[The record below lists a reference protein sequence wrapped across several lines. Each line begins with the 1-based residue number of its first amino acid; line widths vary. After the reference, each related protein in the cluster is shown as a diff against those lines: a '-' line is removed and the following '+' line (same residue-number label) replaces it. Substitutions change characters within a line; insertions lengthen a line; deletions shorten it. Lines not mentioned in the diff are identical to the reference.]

1 MLGTTI
7 SHYRILRKL
16 GGGGM
21 GIVYEAEDL
30 KLHRHVALKFL
41 PGDLASDATALRRFE
56 REAQAASALNHP
68 NICTIYDI
76 DTADGQTFIAME
88 LLEGETL
95 KHAIGGKAMDL
106 ESLLDLATQIADALD
121 AAHAAG
127 IVHRDIKPANIFIA
141 RRSQAKVLDFGLAKV
156 SAAKAAAVDDATAL
170 TLPGDTIGT
179 LVYMSPEQVTGK
191 DLDVRTDLFSFGVV
205 LYEMATGA
213 LPFHGATP
221 GAISHS
227 ILSLS
232 PTAPVRLNPQVPPKL
247 EEIISKCL
255 EKDAR
260 LRYQHASELRTD
272 LQRLRRDTGAVT
284 LPATALPQ
292 AATPVNRWKVILPA
306 VAAVLAIAVATY
318 FYLHRA
324 PRLTDKD
331 TIVLADFVNTTGDPV
346 FDGTLRQGLAVQLQQ
361 SPFLSLVSEE
371 HIQQSLRLMAKP
383 PDTRITPDLAREV
396 CERTAGAAVLDG
408 SISSLGSQYVLGLR
422 ARNCRTGDTLAEE
435 QAQAPRKED
444 VLNVLSQVAAKLRTR
459 LGESLTT
466 VEKHNTPLP
475 EATTSSLD
483 ALQAYAQAVKVEFSN
498 GGVAA
503 LPLMKR
509 ALEIDP
515 KFALVYA
522 HLGLMYSSMGESAL
536 AKESTTKAYQLRDR
550 ASDRERFFISSLYD
564 RDVTGNLERQEQT
577 LQSWA
582 QSYPRDR
589 NAHGLQSGFALQ
601 GVGQFEKSIEEA
613 NFALA
618 IDPDFSPG
626 YINRAFSCF
635 YLGRFPEV
643 ASTLQQASDHKIETP
658 EALILQFYLAFV
670 KGDNAAMNA
679 AAALAKGKPG
689 AEDWIT
695 LSQSLVLARSGKL
708 ASARK
713 VLRNAIDSARQSGQ
727 RERAATF
734 AAAEPVWD
742 ALVGN
747 ASAVRRT
754 TKAALDLSNGRD
766 VEYAA
771 AFALA
776 LAGDV
781 SSAQSLA
788 ADLQK
793 RFPEDS
799 SVQFNYLPTL
809 RALEALRHQEPQRA
823 IELLQA
829 VRYEFGVPPLNFN
842 NFFGGLYPTYVRA
855 QAFLALGHGP
865 EAAAEFQKILNH
877 PGLNFADPT
886 GALAYLGIAR
896 ACLLQGDTAKARA
909 AYQDFLSLWKDA
921 DSNIPVLQ
929 QAKAEFARLQ
939 ITATQGH
946 KPSRRNDSAGF
957 RSSFVVAGLHSPRLT
972 TND

>member
-30 KLHRHVALKFL
+30 KLRRHVALKFL

-68 NICTIYDI
+68 NICTIYEI
-76 DTADGQTFIAME
+76 DTANGQTFIAME

-121 AAHAAG
+121 AAHAAD
-127 IVHRDIKPANIFIA
+127 IVHRDIKPANIFIT
-141 RRSQAKVLDFGLAKV
+141 RRGQAKVLDFGLAKV
-156 SAAKAAAVDDATAL
+156 SAAKAAAVDDAATAL
-170 TLPGDTIGT
+170 TLPGGAVGT
-179 LVYMSPEQVTGK
+179 LDYMSPEQVAGK

-213 LPFHGATP
+213 LPFHGATF

-227 ILSLS
+227 ILSVS

-272 LQRLRRDTGAVT
+272 LQRLRRDTGAT
-284 LPATALPQ
+284 SLPATSLPQ
-292 AATPVNRWKVILPA
+292 SAIPVNRWKMILPP

-324 PRLTDKD
+324 PQLTDKD
-331 TIVLADFVNTTGDPV
+331 TIVLADFVNTTSDPV

-383 PDTRITPDLAREV
+383 PDTRITPDLAREL
-396 CERTAGAAVLDG
+396 CERTAGAAVIDG

-444 VLNVLSQVAAKLRTR
+444 VLNVLSQVAGKLRTR

-466 VEKHNTPLP
+466 VQKHNIPLP
-475 EATTSSLD
+475 EATTSSLE
-483 ALQAYAQAVKVEFSN
+483 ALHAYAQAVRAEFSS
-498 GGVAA
+498 GSAAA

-522 HLGLMYSSMGESAL
+522 HLGLVYSSMGESAL
-536 AKESTTKAYQLRDR
+536 ARESTTKAYQLRDR

-582 QSYPRDR
+582 QAYPRDR
-589 NAHGLQSGFALQ
+589 SAHGLQSGFALQ
-601 GVGQFEKSIEEA
+601 GTGQFEKSIEEA

-626 YINRAFSCF
+626 YINRSFSYF
-635 YLGRFPEV
+635 YLGRFPEA
-643 ASTLQQASDHKIETP
+643 ASTLQQASDRKIETP
-658 EALILQFYLAFV
+658 EALILQYYLAFV
-670 KGDNAAMNA
+670 KGDDAGMNA

-695 LSQSLVLARSGKL
+695 LSHSLVFARSGKL

-713 VLRNAIDSARQSGQ
+713 VLRNAIDLARQSGQ

-747 ASAVRRT
+747 ASAVSPT
-754 TKAALDLSNGRD
+754 AKAALELSNGRD

-781 SSAQSLA
+781 SIAQSLGT
-788 ADLQK
+788 DLQK

-829 VRYEFGVPPLNFN
+829 VRYEFGVPALNFN
-842 NFFGGLYPTYVRA
+842 NFFGGLYPTYVRG
-855 QAFLALGHGP
+855 QAFLALGHGA
-865 EAAAEFQKILNH
+865 EAAAEFQKILDH
-877 PGLNFADPT
+877 SGLNFADPT

-896 ACLLQGDTAKARA
+896 ASLLQGDTAKARA
-909 AYQDFLSLWKDA
+909 AYQNFLSLWKDA
-921 DSNIPVLQ
+921 DPGIPVFQ
-929 QAKAEFARLQ
+929 QAKAEFARL
-939 ITATQGH
+939 
-946 KPSRRNDSAGF
+946 
-957 RSSFVVAGLHSPRLT
+957 
-972 TND
+972 